1 MRGAEW
7 SGPGT
12 GPGSGISESG
22 PVAQRSSVKPPRDS
36 SSANVRRLT
45 GRGPVAAQARHWL
58 TRVAAD
64 EYDRALAASPD
75 VCRPLAA
82 AMGDLRPAARLLA
95 DYPADRARTAAAVAA
110 CPEGARRLARLASAV
125 AVRLASWP

>member
-1 MRGAEW
+1 M
-7 SGPGT
+7 
-12 GPGSGISESG
+12 GSK
-22 PVAQRSSVKPPRDS
+22 QT
-36 SSANVRRLT
+36 RLT

-82 AMGDLRPAARLLA
+82 AMGDLRPSSRLLA

-110 CPEGARRLARLASAV
+110 SPEGARHLTQLASAI
-125 AVRLASWP
+125 AVRLAAADDGASRAFGPLGGHC

>member
-1 MRGAEW
+1 M
-7 SGPGT
+7 
-12 GPGSGISESG
+12 
-22 PVAQRSSVKPPRDS
+22 
-36 SSANVRRLT
+36 
-45 GRGPVAAQARHWL
+45 RHWL

-82 AMGDLRPAARLLA
+82 AMGDLRPSSRLLA

-110 CPEGARRLARLASAV
+110 SPEGARHLTQLASAI
-125 AVRLASWP
+125 AVRLAAADDGASRAFGPLGGHC